1 MTNATCLQYCINGMG
16 KRLFEFAETQEA
28 TKYIGVFKK
37 MMFDRD
43 NQIKELLIVYNS
55 YHMVQASIKLRGLPE
70 SPESVL
76 QFMSSKDF
84 DGLHNEIVK
93 TVEMNYPFLMSC
105 LTRKEKRKLNALFE

>member
-16 KRLFEFAETQEA
+16 KRLFEFAEIQEA

-55 YHMVQASIKLRGLPE
+55 YHMVQAAIQVTGLPKTQD
-70 SPESVL
+70 SVVR
-76 QFMSSKDF
+76 FMMSKDF
-84 DGLHNEIVK
+84 DELHKEIVK
-93 TVEMNYPFLMSC
+93 TVNDNYKRLMSC
-105 LTRKEKRKLNALFE
+105 LNKKDKRKLHALFN

>member
-1 MTNATCLQYCINGMG
+1 MQPTPCLQYCIKGMS
-16 KRLFEFAETQEA
+16 KPLFDFAKNKEA
-28 TKYIGVFKK
+28 TKYIKAFKK
-37 MMFDRD
+37 MKFNRD
-43 NQIKELLIVYNS
+43 DQIKELLIVYNS

-105 LTRKEKRKLNALFE
+105 LARKDKRKLHALFE

>member
-37 MMFDRD
+37 MMFNRD

-55 YHMVQASIKLRGLPE
+55 YHMVQEAIQVKGFPKTQDSIVR
-70 SPESVL
+70 
-76 QFMSSKDF
+76 FMMSKDF
-84 DGLHNEIVK
+84 DELHKEIVM
-93 TVEMNYPFLMSC
+93 TVEKNFPMLMSC
-105 LTRKEKRKLNALFE
+105 LTRKDKRKLNALFE

>member
-55 YHMVQASIKLRGLPE
+55 YHMVQAAIQVTGLPKTQD
-70 SPESVL
+70 SVVR
-76 QFMSSKDF
+76 FMMSKDF
-84 DGLHNEIVK
+84 DELHKEIVK
-93 TVEMNYPFLMSC
+93 TVNDNY
-105 LTRKEKRKLNALFE
+105 KRLGNPPVKPTS